1 MALENTKASPGFDV
15 PKSDGV
21 VRRPADDQI
30 VVVLQAGDPAFVT
43 VQGSDELAGT

>member
-1 MALENTKASPGFDV
+1 MTLENTKASPGFDV

-30 VVVLQAGDPAFVT
+30 VVVLQAGDAPEKMERLRSKNAFN
-43 VQGSDELAGT
+43 